1 LDPDEIPVQSIYQ
14 KQMTFSAKPVKSKI
28 ANFDETPVGPKK
40 KVSKKQKQKAPIS
53 EDDEE
58 ENEENP
64 EESDQQ
70 EKQQE
75 ESEEQEDEAEDANP
89 KKKKKMQ
96 ELDNE
101 VTEVNQRHIPNIGE
115 EYIGASYNDM
125 IEAIAAKNARS
136 HVSEAAEMKHKLNV
150 F

>member
-1 LDPDEIPVQSIYQ
+1 
-14 KQMTFSAKPVKSKI
+14 MTFSAKPAKSKL

-40 KVSKKQKQKAPIS
+40 KATKKQKEKAPIS

-58 ENEENP
+58 EDEDKP
-64 EESDQQ
+64 EESDHQ
-70 EKQQE
+70 EEQQE
-75 ESEEQEDEAEDANP
+75 ESEEDEDANP

-96 ELDNE
+96 ELDDE
-101 VTEVNQRHIPNIGE
+101 VKEVNQRHIPNVGE

-136 HVSEAAEMKHKLNV
+136 
-150 F
+150 